1 MSAKDGWPI
10 VFGKRYNDQLWK
22 HDTDDDSSSPLW
34 RKLKNYDRSLFLC
47 EEDEK
52 PRASL
57 ENFDSKKTRYLW
69 KLVPDGDTKRGQNIA
84 SLQAAV
90 DEQAVALQ
98 KLKEENAPSA
108 DQAAA
113 KADLKAS
120 EAALRE
126 AEQSEEVDLTELES
140 FKKSYTE
147 NTEKSV
153 VQLLDYAKET
163 ANAALDFD
171 KLTATM
177 IFVGAFYLSIIH
189 QFTPYLNTRLPT
201 CSSTGVDA
209 LQLGRVIDSSNAHA
223 KKGG

>member
-1 MSAKDGWPI
+1 LSAKDGWPI

-69 KLVPDGDTKRGQNIA
+69 KLVPDGDT
-84 SLQAAV
+84 
-90 DEQAVALQ
+90 
-98 KLKEENAPSA
+98 
-108 DQAAA
+108 
-113 KADLKAS
+113 